1 MPSESPASSVKK
13 NFGYNIAYQVL
24 AIVLPFITAPYLSRV
39 LGAEGVGVYSYSN
52 SVASYFLLFSMLG
65 MANHGNRTIAASPKD
80 RFSLGRSFINNYTI
94 QVACGIVITS
104 VYLVYCAFLEVNQAV
119 AFAQTFLVLSGV
131 FDISWL
137 FFGLEEF
144 KITVIRN
151 SVCRL
156 AGVMAI
162 FVFVRSPGDTWVYAL
177 IMALST
183 LASQVVLWGF
193 LRQRVAL
200 VRPDWNEIKK
210 NIKPVLIMFIPV
222 LSYSIYMILDKIMLG
237 QMASMEEVGYFSNA
251 EKIISIPT
259 GIVTALGAVMLPR
272 ATNVLARGDSYGHMR
287 YIRISF
293 IFVTLV
299 EGFVC
304 FGVSSIATL
313 FAPLYF
319 GPEFYA
325 SGEILAV
332 IIFAPLFSGYANV
345 IRTQFLIPKLRDR
358 AYVVSTILAAVANC
372 GLNLVFIPLFQ
383 AKGAVI
389 GTLAAEIVAL
399 SYQAVSVRKELPW
412 RQITS
417 ENAPYLVAAGLA
429 YCLVG
434 VLNAVLPFD
443 NWMLIFADVAIG
455 GAFYVAEVLLI
466 SNRRMDY
473 VREAVCSLFGMN
485 RKA

>member
-1 MPSESPASSVKK
+1 MPNDSSGSSVKK

-24 AIVLPFITAPYLSRV
+24 AIVLPFVTAPYLSRV
-39 LGAEGVGVYSYSN
+39 LGADGVGVYSYSN
-52 SVASYFLLFSMLG
+52 SVASYFLLFAMLG
-65 MANHGNRTIAASPKD
+65 MANHGNRTIAATYKD
-80 RFSLGRSFINNYTI
+80 KVSLGRSFINNYAIQATCGTVVTI
-94 QVACGIVITS
+94 A
-104 VYLVYCAFLEVNQAV
+104 YLAYCTLLEVNQAV
-119 AFAQTFLVLSGV
+119 AFAQAFLVLSGV

-156 AGVMAI
+156 AGVVAI
-162 FVFVRSPGDTWVYAL
+162 FVFVRSPEDTWLYAL

-183 LASQVVLWGF
+183 LASQAVLWGF

-200 VRPDWNEIKK
+200 VRPEWQEIRK
-210 NIKPVLIMFIPV
+210 NVKPVLVMFIPV

-237 QMASMEEVGYFSNA
+237 QMAGMAEVGYFSNA

-272 ATNVLARGDSYGHMR
+272 ATNVLARGDSHEHMR

-293 IFVTLV
+293 MFVTLF

-325 SGEILAV
+325 SGEILAA

-345 IRTQFLIPKLRDR
+345 IRTQYLIPKLKDR
-358 AYVVSTILAAVANC
+358 TYVASTVLAAVANC
-372 GLNLVFIPLFQ
+372 GLNLFFIPIFQ

-399 SYQAVSVRKELPW
+399 SYQAISVKKEFPW
-412 RQITS
+412 HQIAS
-417 ENAPYLVAAGLA
+417 ENVPYLIAAGLA
-429 YCLVG
+429 YCFVG
-434 VLNAVLPFD
+434 VLNVVLSID
-443 NWMLIFADVAIG
+443 GWMLIIADVVIG
-455 GAFYVAEVLLI
+455 GIFYVIEVLLV
-466 SNRRMDY
+466 SRRRRDY
-473 VREAVCSLFGMN
+473 VYKIASGLVGRC